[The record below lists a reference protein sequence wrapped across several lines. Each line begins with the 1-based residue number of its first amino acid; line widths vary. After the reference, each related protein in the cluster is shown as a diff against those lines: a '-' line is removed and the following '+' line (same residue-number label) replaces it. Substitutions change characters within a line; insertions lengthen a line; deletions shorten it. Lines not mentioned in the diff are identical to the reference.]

1 MNFAAVARQ
10 QKCYQDSPAASKMRV
25 KFLQRLIRDNATTF
39 RSKRLWFLIIAVT
52 VFAWRKRPNIFSA
65 EPVDQA
71 ACCEPIDVVYT
82 WVNGSDP
89 EFIKSIQKFTP
100 DYDQARFDDKNELKY
115 SLRSL
120 EAFAPWVRHVYI
132 VTNGQIPY
140 WLNMACERVTIIS
153 HAQIAPE
160 NTLLPTF
167 SSSTIETF
175 IHRIPSLS
183 KKFLYLNDDIFLGAP
198 LYPEDLFT
206 SSEGTRVY
214 TAWTVPDCT
223 LGCPWVYVGDGSCDA
238 ICNIEECQF
247 DGGDCQDH
255 VDYYDDETS
264 TSTTPKVVYEVPKL
278 VPKNNITSLSVRYVA
293 KHRKPRNFDELLKKH
308 PPNNTELKSFVDQ
321 FNNNQKRQHSKATPT
336 TEAAQISSSKDIYAQ
351 NLIHTNR
358 ILNSFYGYRSR
369 KVLAHVGF
377 LLDRDYVDELLKRF
391 YPHFELTANNRFRHP
406 QDVQFAFAYYHF
418 LMSEARKLTVSEI
431 FDELDTDN
439 SSTWSDREIRTLLA
453 RIYPLPLDWA
463 IVRYFEQIV
472 VNCSREL
479 GEDREDNV
487 QYTTLV
493 YERYEDSNIPRV
505 TKRLVTQCSP
515 LTEVLLNNFSER
527 PKYKFNVNQKTGMYS
542 NFKMLTSNMSEVVDA
557 LDELR
562 KNPKKFNCIN
572 DNLDPAYPDE
582 NQLIKLILEDFYLS
596 FFPRRSQFELPDNL
610 RNRFTHI
617 DDYLAWKQGR
627 EFVMFILYVFSAIM
641 CAMGLKYFCCHKAK
655 YARKFIPYK
664 CCDI

>member
-1 MNFAAVARQ
+1 M
-10 QKCYQDSPAASKMRV
+10 
-25 KFLQRLIRDNATTF
+25 
-39 RSKRLWFLIIAVT
+39 
-52 VFAWRKRPNIFSA
+52 
-65 EPVDQA
+65 
-71 ACCEPIDVVYT
+71 VYT

-140 WLNMACERVTIIS
+140 WLNMACERVTVIS

-377 LLDRDYVDELLKRF
+377 LLDRDYVDELLTRF

-493 YERYEDSNIPRV
+493 YERYEDSNIVSTCIFSSSFPSL
-505 TKRLVTQCSP
+505 LVPKTNFTVVFGSCCLQMSQSP
-515 LTEVLLNNFSER
+515 LPRPQILASARGTCFLNLIYLQRTRIAIKPRCYRLTWESCSEQDVALCLSCR
-527 PKYKFNVNQKTGMYS
+527 
-542 NFKMLTSNMSEVVDA
+542 LIAVVGRSMGFEDS
-557 LDELR
+557 
-562 KNPKKFNCIN
+562 KKF
-572 DNLDPAYPDE
+572 
-582 NQLIKLILEDFYLS
+582 DFGEHCETELS
-596 FFPRRSQFELPDNL
+596 GQKPL
-610 RNRFTHI
+610 
-617 DDYLAWKQGR
+617 
-627 EFVMFILYVFSAIM
+627 
-641 CAMGLKYFCCHKAK
+641 
-655 YARKFIPYK
+655 
-664 CCDI
+664 